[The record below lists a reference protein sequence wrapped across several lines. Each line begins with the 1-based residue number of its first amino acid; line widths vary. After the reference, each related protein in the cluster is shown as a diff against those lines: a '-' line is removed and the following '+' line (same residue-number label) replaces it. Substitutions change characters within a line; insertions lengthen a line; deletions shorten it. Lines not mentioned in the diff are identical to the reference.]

1 LQQHIFNEKKDLHV
15 STSVGQRYL
24 VWRGRTARQFWFQ
37 LVKTKP
43 ELGLVFGTRF
53 GTGASFSV
61 LSKNQNPDLGFLKG
75 KKIGKKD

>member
-1 LQQHIFNEKKDLHV
+1 MKKKDCMFQLV
-15 STSVGQRYL
+15 LGRYL
-24 VWRGRTARQFWFQ
+24 VWRDRTAGSGFQ

-61 LSKNQNPDLGFLKG
+61 LSKNQNPVLGFLKG
-75 KKIGKKD
+75 KKIGNKD